1 MQKLTTFS
9 GAVGGVLF
17 ATTLCGCALFDK
29 CAPENCSTD
38 AQITQ
43 DVNAL
48 LAQHRELGPPATVH
62 VQSINGVVYLSGQ
75 LDSDFEIRN
84 AEALVRQVA
93 NVKDV
98 ENNLN
103 PRSNAR

>member
-1 MQKLTTFS
+1 MHKLRTFS
-9 GAVGGVLF
+9 AAAILLGAAALS
-17 ATTLCGCALFDK
+17 GCAVFDK
-29 CAPENCSTD
+29 CSPENCSTD
-38 AQITQ
+38 KQINK
-43 DVNAL
+43 DVNEL
-48 LAQHRELGPPATVH
+48 LAQHRELGPAGTVH
-62 VQSINGVVYLSGQ
+62 VQTINGVVYLTGQ

>member
-1 MQKLTTFS
+1 MHKLRTCS
-9 GAVGGVLF
+9 AAAILLIVGALS
-17 ATTLCGCALFDK
+17 GCAVFDK
-29 CAPENCSTD
+29 CSPENCSAD
-38 AQITQ
+38 KQITK
-43 DVNAL
+43 DVNDL

-62 VQSINGVVYLSGQ
+62 VQTINGVVYLSGQ
-75 LDSDFEIRN
+75 VDSDFEIRN

-98 ENNLN
+98 ENNLY